1 MNFFESLKSIVV
13 AIGDALGSAFETV
26 AGIFYKTGAEG
37 GGITFIGYL
46 ALAGI
51 AVSLLGLGIRT
62 ILKLVNKKM

>member
-1 MNFFESLKSIVV
+1 MNFFESLTSIVT
-13 AIGDALGSAFETV
+13 AIGGALASAFESV
-26 AGIFYKTGAEG
+26 ATIFYKTGEQ

-46 ALAGI
+46 SLAAI

>member
-1 MNFFESLKSIVV
+1 MNFFESLKSIVT
-13 AIGDALGSAFETV
+13 AIGDALGGAFESV
-26 AGIFYKTGAEG
+26 AGIFYKTGEQ

-46 ALAGI
+46 ALAGL

>member
-1 MNFFESLKSIVV
+1 MNFFQSLTEIVK
-13 AIGDALGSAFETV
+13 AIGNALSGAFESVST
-26 AGIFYKTGAEG
+26 IFYKTGEQ

-51 AVSLLGLGIRT
+51 AISLLGLGVRT

>member
-1 MNFFESLKSIVV
+1 MNFFQSLTEIVT
-13 AIGDALGSAFETV
+13 AIGNALAGAFESV
-26 AGIFYKTGAEG
+26 SRIFYKTGEQ

-51 AVSLLGLGIRT
+51 AISLLGLGVRT

>member
-13 AIGDALGSAFETV
+13 AIGDALGSAFEAV
-26 AGIFYKTGAEG
+26 AGIFYKTGDA

-62 ILKLVNKKM
+62 ILKLVNKKL